1 MSEIQS
7 EKKIFKNPD
16 VPHSQRDALKTL
28 LVHLI
33 ASFGHIISITPE

>member
-7 EKKIFKNPD
+7 EKKFFKNPD
-16 VPHSQRDALKTL
+16 VPHSQQDALRIL

-33 ASFGHIISITPE
+33 ASFGHITSTTPE